1 MKITMTGFAKQQIR
15 ETTRYIYTEFGKKSK
30 DDFLIK
36 LNQTKKLL
44 ETNPCLGPIEPLLS
58 DLPSNYRSIVIGS
71 LNKMIYRILD
81 DCIEISDF
89 WDVRR
94 DPNTLAGQLK

>member
-1 MKITMTGFAKQQIR
+1 MRITMTGFAKQQIR
-15 ETTRYIYTEFGKKSK
+15 ETTKYIYTEFGKDSK
-30 DDFLIK
+30 DDFINK

-71 LNKMIYRILD
+71 LNKMIYRILN